1 MFFVLFDKNI
11 VRLGTRKRNLILR
24 SWAIELSWFFLSF
37 LFFLP
42 LEQQQKKQRFFFFGK
57 KKVPVN
63 ERLGSF
69 PKLHWS
75 LFYVLFEV
83 SLNICSRQA
92 FFLSSCWRKP
102 RSFEIVQKRVPN
114 FLNRDTPNLGLL
126 LRSETN
132 FQKVLFVLVFEFSNF
147 QKVLLA
153 QINFQKFKINFLPLI
168 FSSKMAWF
176 FPENTSKI

>member
-1 MFFVLFDKNI
+1 MLEKKGFEEVKCFLFC
-11 VRLGTRKRNLILR
+11 LTRTLWGLEQEKETSFYEVEQL
-24 SWAIELSWFFLSF
+24 SWAGFFSP
-37 LFFLP
+37 FFFFCHSSNNK
-42 LEQQQKKQRFFFFGK
+42 KKQRFFFFGK

-83 SLNICSRQA
+83 SLNVCSRQA

-114 FLNRDTPNLGLL
+114 FLNRDTPNLWG
-126 LRSETN
+126 SYWEV
-132 FQKVLFVLVFEFSNF
+132 K
-147 QKVLLA
+147 
-153 QINFQKFKINFLPLI
+153 QI
-168 FSSKMAWF
+168 SKKPCSF
-176 FPENTSKI
+176 

>member
-1 MFFVLFDKNI
+1 MFCL
-11 VRLGTRKRNLILR
+11 TRTVWGLEQEKETSFYEVEQL
-24 SWAIELSWFFLSF
+24 SWAGFFSPF
-37 LFFLP
+37 FFFLP
-42 LEQQQKKQRFFFFGK
+42 LEQQQKKTAFFLFWQEKSSRKWTFGK
-57 KKVPVN
+57 
-63 ERLGSF
+63 F
-69 PKLHWS
+69 PKVTLKP
-75 LFYVLFEV
+75 FYVLFEV
-83 SLNICSRQA
+83 SLNVCSRQA

-132 FQKVLFVLVFEFSNF
+132 FQKALFVLVIEFSNF
-147 QKVLLA
+147 QKALFV
-153 QINFQKFKINFLPLI
+153 QINFQKWKINFLPLI